1 MENKSVLYIQLLED
15 FIYTIL
21 KKKKMK
27 MNLFQS
33 ILYFSN
39 CKIIFR
45 SKLCNNL
52 WILALPLTF

>member
-21 KKKKMK
+21 KKKMK

-33 ILYFSN
+33 IVYFSN
-39 CKIIFR
+39 CKNICR

-52 WILALPLTF
+52 WILALPLIF

>member
-15 FIYTIL
+15 FIYMNL
-21 KKKKMK
+21 KKIK

-39 CKIIFR
+39 YKNICR
-45 SKLCNNL
+45 NKLCNKFC
-52 WILALPLTF
+52 ILALPLTF